1 MFRTAELGRK
11 VSKEEFEA
19 VAPGLRIEILE
30 LQQRLRA
37 ADFPVIIV
45 FGGVDGAG
53 KNQTINLMNE
63 WMDPRWIVTRAYS
76 APSDEE
82 RERPEF
88 WRYWRDLPP
97 KGKIGLFLR
106 SWYSAPVLDYAYGAI
121 GENDLTRKLDR
132 IVAFETALA
141 DEGALIVKFWLH
153 LSKEAQKRQ
162 LKRLSKDP
170 DQSWRVSEADWRHCE
185 MYPQFTASAERM
197 ITRTS
202 TGHAP
207 WTIVEGENDRYR
219 ELAVLTSFRDAA
231 NRHLQ
236 RRELARQT
244 REQLRHLTAGAGAT
258 PPPPP
263 PPESDDAVTDA
274 AAALPGAIRRVQPSI
289 LDTLDMA
296 RTCPKERA
304 DAEMP
309 RLTARLNSL
318 YRQAKELGI
327 STVAVFEGW
336 DAAGKGGAIRR
347 ITGALDARD
356 YQVLPIAAPSDEER
370 AQHYLWR
377 FWRHLSRAG
386 RITLFDRSWYGRVLV
401 ERVEGFALEE
411 EWRRAYAEIN
421 GFEQQLTDHGI
432 VVVKYWLHIT
442 PEEQLARFRL
452 RESVPYKR
460 WKLTEEDWRNRHKWD
475 AYEAAVNDMIE
486 KTSTGPAPW
495 TLIPANDK
503 RLTRLTVLET
513 LCRRLKTAIAEA
525 EATRPRGK
533 KPKS

>member
-19 VAPGLRIEILE
+19 VTPGLRIEILE
-30 LQQRLRA
+30 LQQKLRS

-88 WRYWRDLPP
+88 WRYWRDLPA

-106 SWYSAPVLDYAYGAI
+106 SWYSSPVLDYAYGRI
-121 GENDLTRKLDR
+121 GENELTRRLDR

-141 DEGALIVKFWLH
+141 DEGALILKFWLH
-153 LSKEAQKRQ
+153 LSKDAQKQQ
-162 LKRLSKDP
+162 LKRLSNDP
-170 DQSWRVSEADWRHCE
+170 DQSWRVSDADWRHFK
-185 MYPQFTASAERM
+185 MYPQFIAAAERM

-202 TGHAP
+202 SGQAP

-219 ELAVLTSFRDAA
+219 ELAVLTRFRDAA
-231 NRHLQ
+231 QRHLQ
-236 RRELARQT
+236 RREMLRQT
-244 REQLRHLTAGAGAT
+244 CEQVPQLALTAPT
-258 PPPPP
+258 PG
-263 PPESDDAVTDA
+263 A
-274 AAALPGAIRRVQPSI
+274 AAVEPVGRLQPSI
-289 LDTLDMA
+289 LDTLDMSVV
-296 RTCPKERA
+296 CPKERA
-304 DAEMP
+304 DSELP
-309 RLTARLNSL
+309 RLTAKLNRL
-318 YRQAKELGI
+318 YRRAKELGI
-327 STVAVFEGW
+327 STVVVFEGW

-356 YQVLPIAAPSDEER
+356 YQVLPVAAPTDEER

-377 FWRHLSRAG
+377 FWRQLTRAG

-401 ERVEGFALEE
+401 ERVEGFAQEE

-421 GFEQQLTDHGI
+421 AFEQQLTEHGI

-442 PEEQLARFRL
+442 PEEQLQRFHQ
-452 RESVPYKR
+452 RENIPFKR
-460 WKLTEEDWRNRHKWD
+460 WKLTDEDWRNRDRWPV
-475 AYEAAVNDMIE
+475 YELAVNDMIE
-486 KTSTGPAPW
+486 KTSTSSAPW
-495 TLIPANDK
+495 TLM
-503 RLTRLTVLET
+503 
-513 LCRRLKTAIAEA
+513 
-525 EATRPRGK
+525 ATGLPTSLPSWRWATCNTSPWIRTD
-533 KPKS
+533 

>member
-30 LQQRLRA
+30 LQQKLRA
-37 ADFPVIIV
+37 ADFPVVIV

-53 KNQTINLMNE
+53 KNQTVNLMNE

-97 KGKIGLFLR
+97 KGKTGLFLR
-106 SWYSAPVLDYAYGAI
+106 SWYSAPVLEYAYGRI
-121 GENDLTRKLDR
+121 GENELTRRLDR

-141 DEGALIVKFWLH
+141 DEGALILKFWLH
-153 LSKEAQKRQ
+153 LSKDAQKQQ

-170 DQSWRVSEADWRHCE
+170 DQSWRVTDADWRHYE
-185 MYPQFTASAERM
+185 MYPQFIASAERM

-202 TGHAP
+202 TGQAP

-231 NRHLQ
+231 QRHLQ

-244 REQLRHLTAGAGAT
+244 RDQLRQL
-258 PPPPP
+258 
-263 PPESDDAVTDA
+263 AVA
-274 AAALPGAIRRVQPSI
+274 APQAEPVQRVQPSI
-289 LDTLDMA
+289 LDTLDMSA
-296 RTCPKERA
+296 ICTKERA
-304 DAEMP
+304 DTEMP
-309 RLTARLNSL
+309 RLTAKLNAL
-318 YRQAKELGI
+318 YRRAKELGI

-356 YQVLPIAAPSDEER
+356 YQVLPVAAPTDEER

-377 FWRHLSRAG
+377 FWRQLSRAG

-421 GFEQQLTDHGI
+421 AFEQQLTEHGV

-442 PEEQLARFRL
+442 PEEQLQRFHL
-452 RESVPYKR
+452 RENVPFKR
-460 WKLTEEDWRNRHKWD
+460 WKLTDEDWRNRDKWN
-475 AYEAAVNDMIE
+475 AYESAVNDMIE
-486 KTSTGPAPW
+486 KTSTGAAPW

-503 RLTRLTVLET
+503 RHARLTVLDT

-525 EATRPRGK
+525 ETSRSRK
-533 KPKS
+533 KSKG